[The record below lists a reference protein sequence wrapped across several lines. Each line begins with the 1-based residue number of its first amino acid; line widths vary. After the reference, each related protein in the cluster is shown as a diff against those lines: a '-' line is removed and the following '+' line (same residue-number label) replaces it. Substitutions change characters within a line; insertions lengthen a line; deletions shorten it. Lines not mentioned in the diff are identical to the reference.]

1 MTAALPEWDV
11 ASDAELAGA
20 AAAGDRAAMGGI
32 YDRYADRL
40 HDFCVGMLRDREA
53 AADCLQE
60 VFCTAA
66 AQLPKLREPGKLR
79 PWLYAIA
86 RNEALRSLRLLGRED
101 VPDGLPEQSSDA
113 VPDTLARRK
122 ELAALVAEAAGGLSD
137 RDRAVLE
144 LSYRHGLDGA
154 ELAEALGLSA
164 DNAAKVVS
172 RVRQTV
178 EHALGALLVARQ
190 GQRNPQG
197 CRELGDILAD
207 WDGQFSAP
215 MGKRIARHIDSCA
228 TCERSRRDLVEPK
241 ALLGVAPIVVS
252 APWWLRG
259 QTLSRAQLT
268 SADVGGGS
276 ESDAETM
283 FGAPTDTLDRQPID
297 ALGGP
302 DSDSDRVVD
311 SGPVIAYGAETEP
324 DAAAPFEFEDAEDH
338 RTRWIMQ
345 RRGATRHPGHC
356 GRGRSLA
363 ATPLDQS
370 HPVERDQNHAN
381 HARAGPDERP
391 AAGTN
396 GTQQPA
402 APRARAEQR
411 ATTTATPAAAN
422 PDHRT
427 QLHAYVHPPA
437 DVHPDTTGPDLNSVA
452 RRPPPPSATPPPWLP
467 PGLPVPAPWTPPT
480 WSPPVWTP
488 PQLPGMTPA
497 PNPFAPP
504 TNPPGR

>member
-113 VPDTLARRK
+113 VPDTLARRR
-122 ELAALVAEAAGGLSD
+122 ELAALVGEAAGGLSD

-164 DNAAKVVS
+164 DNAAKVVT
-172 RVRQTV
+172 RLRQTV

-268 SADVGGGS
+268 SADAGGGS

-302 DSDSDRVVD
+302 DSDSHRVVH

-324 DAAAPFEFEDAEDH
+324 DAAAQLEFEDAEDH
-338 RTRWIMQ
+338 RTRWIVSAVVLLGILVIAGGVVLWLQ
-345 RRGATRHPGHC
+345 HPWTKV
-356 GRGRSLA
+356 
-363 ATPLDQS
+363 TPSNVIKTTQTTPAPAPTS
-370 HPVERDQNHAN
+370 APPPVQTAPSSPPPPEPAPSSEPPQ
-381 HARAGPDERP
+381 PPPPRP
-391 AAGTN
+391 P
-396 GTQQPA
+396 TQTIAPSYTPRPMYTPT
-402 APRARAEQR
+402 PRAPISTPSAE
-411 ATTTATPAAAN
+411 A
-422 PDHRT
+422 
-427 QLHAYVHPPA
+427 
-437 DVHPDTTGPDLNSVA
+437 
-452 RRPPPPSATPPPWLP
+452 PPPSATPPPWLP
-467 PGLPVPAPWTPPT
+467 PGLTMPPPWTPPT

-504 TNPPGR
+504 SNPPGR